1 MKELS
6 KDVNDLIERYIYAVT
21 KRMSLKIRNDVADE
35 LRTLIYD
42 TIDERYN
49 DKEITLKDVKIVLME
64 LGSPNQLYEKYDNSS
79 DKCLIGQ
86 PYYNYYKDILKIVL
100 ISTIFGIIL
109 SCLINIE
116 NQTISKFISDII
128 FAAILSFSFV
138 TLIFIFMYKFNID
151 FLNND
156 IDFDKLPKLPN
167 NNIKTNKYFSLLSIL
182 FAVIFLSL
190 FILSPS
196 IFSFNIDG
204 KFINLFN
211 TDIIKSSY
219 LFAVFFIVLLIF
231 REIIK
236 IVDNNYNIRNTI
248 LFIAIN
254 IFSAVVSF
262 VWFFNYNL
270 INEVFINSLIKNV
283 SNNLILSIFNN
294 FQMFC
299 FFMILLALVLDSI
312 DKILK
317 FKRNC

>member
-21 KRMSLKIRNDVADE
+21 KKMSSKIRNDVADE
-35 LRTLIYD
+35 LKTLIYD
-42 TIDERYN
+42 TIEERYN
-49 DKEITLKDVKIVLME
+49 DKEITLKDAKIVLME

-100 ISTIFGIIL
+100 TCAIFGIVL
-109 SCLINIE
+109 SYIINIE
-116 NQTISKFISDII
+116 NQSISKFISDII

-219 LFAVFFIVLLIF
+219 LFAIFFIVLLIF

-236 IVDNNYNIRNTI
+236 IVDNSYNIRNTI

-254 IFSAVVSF
+254 IFSAVISF
-262 VWFFNYNL
+262 IWFFNYNL
-270 INEVFINSLIKNV
+270 INEVFINSLIKNA
-283 SNNLILSIFNN
+283 SNNLILSIFSN

>member
-21 KRMSLKIRNDVADE
+21 KKMSSKIRNDVADE
-35 LRTLIYD
+35 LKTLIYD
-42 TIDERYN
+42 TIEERYN
-49 DKEITLKDVKIVLME
+49 DKEITLKDAKIVLME

-100 ISTIFGIIL
+100 TCAIFGIVL
-109 SCLINIE
+109 SYIINIE
-116 NQTISKFISDII
+116 NQSISKFISDII

-236 IVDNNYNIRNTI
+236 IVDNSYNIRNTI

-270 INEVFINSLIKNV
+270 INEVFIDSLIKNA

-294 FQMFC
+294 FQIFC

-317 FKRNC
+317 FRRNC

>member
-21 KRMSLKIRNDVADE
+21 KKMSSKIRNDVADE
-35 LRTLIYD
+35 LKTLIYD
-42 TIDERYN
+42 TIEERYN
-49 DKEITLKDVKIVLME
+49 DKEITLSDAKIILTE

-100 ISTIFGIIL
+100 TCAIFGIVL
-109 SCLINIE
+109 SYIINIE
-116 NQTISKFISDII
+116 NQSISKFISDII

-156 IDFDKLPKLPN
+156 IDKLPKLPN

-236 IVDNNYNIRNTI
+236 IVDNSYNIRNTI

-270 INEVFINSLIKNV
+270 INEVFIDSLIKNV

>member
-21 KRMSLKIRNDVADE
+21 KKMSSKIRNDVADE
-35 LRTLIYD
+35 LKTLIYD
-42 TIDERYN
+42 TIEERYN
-49 DKEITLKDVKIVLME
+49 DKEITLSDAKIILTE
-64 LGSPNQLYEKYDNSS
+64 LGSPNKLYEKYDNFS

-100 ISTIFGIIL
+100 TCTIFGIVL
-109 SCLINIE
+109 SYIVNIG
-116 NQTISKFISDII
+116 NQSISKFISDII

-236 IVDNNYNIRNTI
+236 IVDNSYNIRNTI

-262 VWFFNYNL
+262 VWFFYYNL
-270 INEVFINSLIKNV
+270 INEVFINSLIKDV

-317 FKRNC
+317 FRRNC

>member
-21 KRMSLKIRNDVADE
+21 KKMSSKIRNDVADE
-35 LRTLIYD
+35 LKTLIYD

-49 DKEITLKDVKIVLME
+49 DKEVTLSDAKIILTE

-100 ISTIFGIIL
+100 ICSIFGIVL
-109 SCLINIE
+109 SCIINIE

-128 FAAILSFSFV
+128 FASILSFSFV
-138 TLIFIFMYKFNID
+138 TLIFIFMYKFNIN
-151 FLNND
+151 FFND
-156 IDFDKLPKLPN
+156 DIDKLPKLPN

-236 IVDNNYNIRNTI
+236 IVDNSYNIRNTI

-270 INEVFINSLIKNV
+270 INEVFIDSLIKNV

>member
-21 KRMSLKIRNDVADE
+21 KKMSSKIRNDVADE
-35 LRTLIYD
+35 LKTLIYD
-42 TIDERYN
+42 TIEERYN
-49 DKEITLKDVKIVLME
+49 DKEITLSDAKIILTE

-100 ISTIFGIIL
+100 TCTIFGIVL
-109 SCLINIE
+109 SYIVNIG
-116 NQTISKFISDII
+116 NQSISKFISDII

-236 IVDNNYNIRNTI
+236 IVDNSYNIRNTI

-262 VWFFNYNL
+262 VWFFYYNL
-270 INEVFINSLIKNV
+270 INEVFINSLIKDV

-294 FQMFC
+294 FQIFC

-317 FKRNC
+317 FRRNC

>member
-49 DKEITLKDVKIVLME
+49 DKEITLKDAKIVLME
-64 LGSPNQLYEKYDNSS
+64 LGSPNKLYQKYDNSS

-100 ISTIFGIIL
+100 ISTIFGIVL

-116 NQTISKFISDII
+116 NQTLSKFISDII

-151 FLNND
+151 FFNND
-156 IDFDKLPKLPN
+156 IDKLPKLPN

-190 FILSPS
+190 FILSPN

-211 TDIIKSSY
+211 TDIVKSSY

-236 IVDNNYNIRNTI
+236 IVDNSYNIRNTI

-254 IFSAVVSF
+254 IFSAVISF
-262 VWFFNYNL
+262 IWFFNYNL
-270 INEVFINSLIKNV
+270 INEVFINSLIKNA
-283 SNNLILSIFNN
+283 SNNLILSIFSN

>member
-35 LRTLIYD
+35 LKTLIYD

-49 DKEITLKDVKIVLME
+49 DKEVTLKDVKIVLME
-64 LGSPNQLYEKYDNSS
+64 LGSPNKLYEKYDNSS

-138 TLIFIFMYKFNID
+138 TLIFIFMYKFNINV
-151 FLNND
+151 FNND

-190 FILSPS
+190 FILSPN

-219 LFAVFFIVLLIF
+219 LFAVFFIALLIF

-236 IVDNNYNIRNTI
+236 IVDNSYNIRNTI

-254 IFSAVVSF
+254 IFSAVISF
-262 VWFFNYNL
+262 IWFFNYNL
-270 INEVFINSLIKNV
+270 INEVFINSLIKNA
-283 SNNLILSIFNN
+283 SNNLILSIFSN

>member
-21 KRMSLKIRNDVADE
+21 KKMSSKIRNDVADE
-35 LRTLIYD
+35 LKTLIYD
-42 TIDERYN
+42 TIEERYN
-49 DKEITLKDVKIVLME
+49 DKEITLSDAKIILTE
-64 LGSPNQLYEKYDNSS
+64 LGSPNKLYEKYDNFS

-100 ISTIFGIIL
+100 TCTIFGIVL
-109 SCLINIE
+109 SYIINIE
-116 NQTISKFISDII
+116 NQSISKFISDII

-236 IVDNNYNIRNTI
+236 IVDNSYNIRNTI

-254 IFSAVVSF
+254 IFSAIISF
-262 VWFFNYNL
+262 IWFFNYNL
-270 INEVFINSLIKNV
+270 INEVFINSLIKNA
-283 SNNLILSIFNN
+283 SNNLILSIFSN

>member
-21 KRMSLKIRNDVADE
+21 KKMSLKIRNDVADE
-35 LRTLIYD
+35 LKTLIYD

-49 DKEITLKDVKIVLME
+49 DKEITLTDAKIVLME

-100 ISTIFGIIL
+100 ICTIFGIVL
-109 SCLINIE
+109 SYIINIE
-116 NQTISKFISDII
+116 NQTVSKFISDII
-128 FAAILSFSFV
+128 FASILSFSFV
-138 TLIFIFMYKFNID
+138 TLIFIFMYKFNINFFD
-151 FLNND
+151 DD
-156 IDFDKLPKLPN
+156 IDKLPKVPN

-182 FAVIFLSL
+182 FAVIFLIL

-204 KFINLFN
+204 KFVNLFN
-211 TDIIKSSY
+211 TDIVKSSY

-236 IVDNNYNIRNTI
+236 IVDNSYNIRNTI

-254 IFSAVVSF
+254 IFSAVISSI
-262 VWFFNYNL
+262 WFFNYNL

-283 SNNLILSIFNN
+283 SNNLILSIFSN

-317 FKRNC
+317 FKCNC

>member
-138 TLIFIFMYKFNID
+138 TLIFIFMYKFNINV
-151 FLNND
+151 FNND
-156 IDFDKLPKLPN
+156 IDKLPKLPN

-190 FILSPS
+190 FILSPN

-219 LFAVFFIVLLIF
+219 LFAIFFIALLIF

-236 IVDNNYNIRNTI
+236 IVDNSYNIRNTI

-254 IFSAVVSF
+254 IFSAVISF
-262 VWFFNYNL
+262 IWFFNYNL
-270 INEVFINSLIKNV
+270 INEVFINSLIKNA
-283 SNNLILSIFNN
+283 SNNLILSIFSN

>member
-21 KRMSLKIRNDVADE
+21 KKMSSKIRNDVADE
-35 LRTLIYD
+35 LKTLIYD
-42 TIDERYN
+42 TIEERYN
-49 DKEITLKDVKIVLME
+49 DKEITLSDAKIILTE
-64 LGSPNQLYEKYDNSS
+64 LGSPNKLYEKYDNFS

-100 ISTIFGIIL
+100 TCTIFGIVL
-109 SCLINIE
+109 SYIVNIG
-116 NQTISKFISDII
+116 NQSISKFISDII

-236 IVDNNYNIRNTI
+236 IVDNSYNIRNTI

-262 VWFFNYNL
+262 VWFFYYNL
-270 INEVFINSLIKNV
+270 INEVFINSLIKDV

-317 FKRNC
+317 FRSNC

>member
-21 KRMSLKIRNDVADE
+21 KKMSSKIRNDVADE
-35 LRTLIYD
+35 LKTLIYD
-42 TIDERYN
+42 TIEERYN
-49 DKEITLKDVKIVLME
+49 DKEITLSDAKIILTE

-100 ISTIFGIIL
+100 TCAIFGIVL
-109 SCLINIE
+109 SYIINIE
-116 NQTISKFISDII
+116 NQSISKFISDII

-236 IVDNNYNIRNTI
+236 IVDNSYNIRNTI

>member
-21 KRMSLKIRNDVADE
+21 KKMSLKIKNDVADE
-35 LRTLIYD
+35 LKTLIYD

-49 DKEITLKDVKIVLME
+49 DKEITLKDAKIILME
-64 LGSPNQLYEKYDNSS
+64 LGSPNKLYEKYDNSS

-100 ISTIFGIIL
+100 ISTIFGTGL
-109 SCLINIE
+109 SCLINIQ
-116 NQTISKFISDII
+116 NQTVSKFFSNII
-128 FAAILSFSFV
+128 LASILSFSFV
-138 TLIFIFMYKFNID
+138 TLIFIFIYKFNINFFD
-151 FLNND
+151 DD

-211 TDIIKSSY
+211 IDIIKSSY

-236 IVDNNYNIRNTI
+236 IVDNSYNMRNTI

-254 IFSAVVSF
+254 IFSAVISF
-262 VWFFNYNL
+262 IWFFNYNL
-270 INEVFINSLIKNV
+270 INEVFIDSLIKNA
-283 SNNLILSIFNN
+283 SNNFILSIFSN

-299 FFMILLALVLDSI
+299 FFMILLALILDSI

>member
-21 KRMSLKIRNDVADE
+21 KKMSSKIRNDVADE
-35 LRTLIYD
+35 LKTLIYD
-42 TIDERYN
+42 TIEERYN
-49 DKEITLKDVKIVLME
+49 DKEITLKDAKIVLME

-100 ISTIFGIIL
+100 TCAIFGIVL
-109 SCLINIE
+109 SYIINIE
-116 NQTISKFISDII
+116 NQSISKFISDII

-219 LFAVFFIVLLIF
+219 LFAIFFIVLLIF

-236 IVDNNYNIRNTI
+236 IVDNSYNIRNTI

-254 IFSAVVSF
+254 IFSAVISF
-262 VWFFNYNL
+262 IWFFNYNL
-270 INEVFINSLIKNV
+270 INEVFINSLIKNA

>member
-21 KRMSLKIRNDVADE
+21 KKMSLKIRNDVADE
-35 LRTLIYD
+35 LKTLIYD

-49 DKEITLKDVKIVLME
+49 DKEVTLKDAKIVLME

-100 ISTIFGIIL
+100 TCAIFGIVL
-109 SCLINIE
+109 SYIINIE
-116 NQTISKFISDII
+116 NQSISKFISDII

-236 IVDNNYNIRNTI
+236 IVDNSYNIRNTI

>member
-21 KRMSLKIRNDVADE
+21 KKMSSKIRNDVADE
-35 LRTLIYD
+35 LKTLIYD
-42 TIDERYN
+42 TIEERYN
-49 DKEITLKDVKIVLME
+49 DKEITLKDAKIVLME

-100 ISTIFGIIL
+100 TCAIFGIVL
-109 SCLINIE
+109 SYIVNIG
-116 NQTISKFISDII
+116 NQSISKFISDII

-236 IVDNNYNIRNTI
+236 IVDNSYNIRNTI

-270 INEVFINSLIKNV
+270 INEVFIDSLIKDV

-317 FKRNC
+317 FRRNC

>member
-21 KRMSLKIRNDVADE
+21 KKMSSKIRNDVADE
-35 LRTLIYD
+35 LKTLIYD
-42 TIDERYN
+42 TIEERYN
-49 DKEITLKDVKIVLME
+49 DKEITLSDAKIILTE

-100 ISTIFGIIL
+100 TCAIFGIVL
-109 SCLINIE
+109 SYIINIE
-116 NQTISKFISDII
+116 NQSISKFISDII

-236 IVDNNYNIRNTI
+236 IVDNSYNIRNTI

-270 INEVFINSLIKNV
+270 INEVFIDSLIKNV
-283 SNNLILSIFNN
+283 SNNLILSIFSN

>member
-6 KDVNDLIERYIYAVT
+6 KDVNDLIERYIYAAT
-21 KRMSLKIRNDVADE
+21 KKMSLKIRNDVADE

-49 DKEITLKDVKIVLME
+49 DKEITLTDAKIVLME
-64 LGSPNQLYEKYDNSS
+64 LGSPNKLYEKYDNSS

-100 ISTIFGIIL
+100 ICSIFGIVL
-109 SCLINIE
+109 SYIINIE
-116 NQTISKFISDII
+116 NQTVSKFFSDII

-138 TLIFIFMYKFNID
+138 TLIFIFMYKFNINFFD
-151 FLNND
+151 DD
-156 IDFDKLPKLPN
+156 IDKLPKLPN
-167 NNIKTNKYFSLLSIL
+167 NNTKTNKYFSLLSIL

-236 IVDNNYNIRNTI
+236 IVDNSYNIRNTI

-254 IFSAVVSF
+254 IFSAVISF
-262 VWFFNYNL
+262 IWFFNYNL
-270 INEVFINSLIKNV
+270 VNEVFINSVIKNA
-283 SNNLILSIFNN
+283 SNNLILSIFSN

-299 FFMILLALVLDSI
+299 FFMILLALILDSI

>member
-21 KRMSLKIRNDVADE
+21 NKMSLKIRNDVADE
-35 LRTLIYD
+35 LKTLIYD
-42 TIDERYN
+42 TIEERYN
-49 DKEITLKDVKIVLME
+49 DKEVTLKDAKIVLME
-64 LGSPNQLYEKYDNSS
+64 LGSPNKLYQKYDNSS

-109 SCLINIE
+109 SHIINIE
-116 NQTISKFISDII
+116 NQTVSKFISDII

-138 TLIFIFMYKFNID
+138 TLIFIFMYKFNIN
-151 FLNND
+151 FFND
-156 IDFDKLPKLPN
+156 DIDKLPKLPN

-190 FILSPS
+190 FILSPN

-211 TDIIKSSY
+211 TDIVKSSY

-236 IVDNNYNIRNTI
+236 IVDNSYNIRNTI

-254 IFSAVVSF
+254 IFSAVISF
-262 VWFFNYNL
+262 IWFFNYNL
-270 INEVFINSLIKNV
+270 INEVFIDSLIKNV

-299 FFMILLALVLDSI
+299 FFMILLALILDSI

-317 FKRNC
+317 FKRNF

>member
-49 DKEITLKDVKIVLME
+49 DKEITLTDAKIVLME
-64 LGSPNQLYEKYDNSS
+64 LGSPNKLYEKYDNSS

-109 SCLINIE
+109 SHIINIE
-116 NQTISKFISDII
+116 NQTLSKFISDII

-138 TLIFIFMYKFNID
+138 TLIFIFMYKFNVQFI
-151 FLNND
+151 NND

-204 KFINLFN
+204 KFVNLFN

-236 IVDNNYNIRNTI
+236 IVDNSYNIRNTI

-254 IFSAVVSF
+254 ILSAVISF
-262 VWFFNYNL
+262 IWFFNYNL
-270 INEVFINSLIKNV
+270 INEVFIDSLIKNV
-283 SNNLILSIFNN
+283 NNNLVLSIFSN

-317 FKRNC
+317 FRRNC

>member
-21 KRMSLKIRNDVADE
+21 KRMSSKIRNDVADE

-100 ISTIFGIIL
+100 TCAIFGIVL
-109 SCLINIE
+109 SYIINIE
-116 NQTISKFISDII
+116 NQSISKFISDII

-190 FILSPS
+190 FILSPN

-236 IVDNNYNIRNTI
+236 IVDNSYNIRNTI

>member
-6 KDVNDLIERYIYAVT
+6 KDVNDLIERYIYAAT
-21 KRMSLKIRNDVADE
+21 KKMSLKIRNDVADE

-49 DKEITLKDVKIVLME
+49 DKEITLTDAKIVLME
-64 LGSPNQLYEKYDNSS
+64 LGSPNKLYEKYDNSS

-100 ISTIFGIIL
+100 ICSIFGTVL

-116 NQTISKFISDII
+116 NQTVSKFFSDII

-138 TLIFIFMYKFNID
+138 TLIFIFMYKFNINFFD
-151 FLNND
+151 DD
-156 IDFDKLPKLPN
+156 IDKLPKLPN
-167 NNIKTNKYFSLLSIL
+167 NNTKTNKYFSLLSIL

-236 IVDNNYNIRNTI
+236 IVDNSYNIRNTI

-254 IFSAVVSF
+254 IFSAVISF
-262 VWFFNYNL
+262 IWFFNYNL
-270 INEVFINSLIKNV
+270 VNEVFINSVIKNA
-283 SNNLILSIFNN
+283 SNNLILSIFGN

-299 FFMILLALVLDSI
+299 FFMILLALILDSI

>member
-21 KRMSLKIRNDVADE
+21 KKMSLKIRNDVADE
-35 LRTLIYD
+35 LKTLIYD

-49 DKEITLKDVKIVLME
+49 DKEITLKDAKIVLME
-64 LGSPNQLYEKYDNSS
+64 LGSPNKLYEKYDNSS

-86 PYYNYYKDILKIVL
+86 PYYDYYKDILKIVL
-100 ISTIFGIIL
+100 ICSIFGIVL
-109 SCLINIE
+109 SYIINIE
-116 NQTISKFISDII
+116 NQTVSKFFSDII

-138 TLIFIFMYKFNID
+138 TLIFIFMYKFNIR
-151 FLNND
+151 FIND
-156 IDFDKLPKLPN
+156 DIDKLPKLPN
-167 NNIKTNKYFSLLSIL
+167 NNRKTNKYFSLLSIL

-236 IVDNNYNIRNTI
+236 IVDNSYNIRNTI

-254 IFSAVVSF
+254 IFSAVISF
-262 VWFFNYNL
+262 IWFFNYNL
-270 INEVFINSLIKNV
+270 VNEVFINSVIKNA
-283 SNNLILSIFNN
+283 SNNLILSIFGN

-299 FFMILLALVLDSI
+299 FFMILLALILDSI

>member
-35 LRTLIYD
+35 LKTLIYD
-42 TIDERYN
+42 TIYERYN
-49 DKEITLKDVKIVLME
+49 DKEITLKDAKIVLME

-100 ISTIFGIIL
+100 ICSIFGIVL
-109 SCLINIE
+109 SCIINIE

-128 FAAILSFSFV
+128 FASILSFSFV
-138 TLIFIFMYKFNID
+138 TLIFIFMYKFNIN
-151 FLNND
+151 FFND
-156 IDFDKLPKLPN
+156 DIDKLPKLPN

-254 IFSAVVSF
+254 IFSAVISF
-262 VWFFNYNL
+262 IWFFNYNL
-270 INEVFINSLIKNV
+270 INEVFINSLIKNA
-283 SNNLILSIFNN
+283 SNNLILSIFSN

-299 FFMILLALVLDSI
+299 FFMILLALVLGSI

>member
-21 KRMSLKIRNDVADE
+21 KKMSLKIRNDVADE
-35 LRTLIYD
+35 LKTLIYD

-49 DKEITLKDVKIVLME
+49 NKEITLTDAKIVLME
-64 LGSPNQLYEKYDNSS
+64 LGSPNQLYEKYYNSS

-100 ISTIFGIIL
+100 ICTIFGIVL
-109 SCLINIE
+109 SYIINIE
-116 NQTISKFISDII
+116 NQTLSKFISDII
-128 FAAILSFSFV
+128 FAGILSFSFV
-138 TLIFIFMYKFNID
+138 TLIFIFMYKFNVQFI
-151 FLNND
+151 NND

-182 FAVIFLSL
+182 FAVIFLIL

-204 KFINLFN
+204 KFVNLFN

-236 IVDNNYNIRNTI
+236 IVDNSYNIRNTI

-254 IFSAVVSF
+254 IFSAVISSI
-262 VWFFNYNL
+262 WFFNYNL

-283 SNNLILSIFNN
+283 DNNLILSIFSN